1 MIPFLLAP
9 WMPLAKQRFAFVDVA
24 SIHQVDEDMKER
36 GIYGLGGFL
45 KASKELRILWSPPYL
60 TRQLNFEYW
69 ISFERCASHL
79 SAWAHLCS
87 VHLLRFA

>member
-1 MIPFLLAP
+1 MSLAN
-9 WMPLAKQRFAFVDVA
+9 QRFAFLDVA

-60 TRQLNFEYW
+60 TRQAAQFSLYG
-69 ISFERCASHL
+69 SFGRCRVRESR
-79 SAWAHLCS
+79 C
-87 VHLLRFA
+87 

>member
-1 MIPFLLAP
+1 
-9 WMPLAKQRFAFVDVA
+9 MPLANQRFAFIDVA

-60 TRQLNFEYW
+60 SRRLSLEYL
-69 ISFERCASHL
+69 ILFERPASHL
-79 SAWAHLCS
+79 FAWAHLCS
-87 VHLLRFA
+87 VHLLIFA